1 MNDQRKKL
9 PQSLTAFV
17 KEIKKTE
24 DHRAKRTDDG
34 FYIDPRLIK
43 IDPNFNTRAEGFDSF
58 DEFVALDENRAYI
71 NRLKKAYKDGSML
84 PPALIVQVIDG
95 IPYLRD
101 GNCRLYSILELI
113 SEGTDITL
121 IHVTE
126 NKGDEE
132 KQDMLILTSQDGLKV
147 SALAQARV
155 YHRMMNHGWD
165 EKRIAE
171 WRGCTVNQVKNIL
184 ELLNFPKRLKYFIA
198 ANITSWTTALDVYRT
213 YGAEKT
219 IQQIEV
225 VLNEKQIEAAKR
237 QEKLIEDSNNTTTL
251 PQNSE
256 NDENGNGQ
264 NNSSDGTQP
273 KQQRRAL
280 IKPSDLKPK
289 RLPKGM
295 VDKVHDSVSK
305 LTFLTNDDNL
315 ITEEGASEV
324 QVVIPLAEFEMLREM
339 KAMLDKFDEEN
350 LKALGVVTES
360 DPSVPPVDVSQ
371 QESNESEQAQQTS
384 ANAA

>member
-1 MNDQRKKL
+1 MNEQRKKL

-58 DEFVALDENRAYI
+58 EEFVALDENRAYI
-71 NRLKKAYKDGSML
+71 NRLKKAYKDGSLL

-95 IPYLRD
+95 IAYLRD

-113 SEGTDITL
+113 SEGTDISL

-147 SALAQARV
+147 TALAQGRV
-155 YHRMMNHGWD
+155 YQRMMNHGWD

-184 ELLNFPKRLKYFIA
+184 ELLSLPKRLKYFIA
-198 ANITSWTTALDVYRT
+198 TNITSWTNTLDVYREF
-213 YGAEKT
+213 GAEKA
-219 IQQIEV
+219 IQQIEA
-225 VLNEKQIEAAKR
+225 VLTIKEREQAER
-237 QEKLIEDSNNTTTL
+237 RDKLIAEKSTSETQGTEGSESGSNNT
-251 PQNSE
+251 PE
-256 NDENGNGQ
+256 DNGI
-264 NNSSDGTQP
+264 QP

-305 LTFLTNDDNL
+305 LTFLTNDDS
-315 ITEEGASEV
+315 IIVEEGASEV
-324 QVVIPLAEFEMLREM
+324 QVVIPVAEFEMLREM
-339 KAMLDKFDEEN
+339 KAMLDKFDEDN
-350 LKALGVVTES
+350 LKALGVVTET
-360 DPSVPPVDVSQ
+360 DPSIPLEDGGQ
-371 QESNESEQAQQTS
+371 TETNDSEQAQQTS

>member
-1 MNDQRKKL
+1 MNEQRKKL

-58 DEFVALDENRAYI
+58 EEFVALDENRAYI
-71 NRLKKAYKDGSML
+71 NRLKKAYKDGSLL

-95 IPYLRD
+95 IAYLRD

-113 SEGTDITL
+113 SEGTDISL

-132 KQDMLILTSQDGLKV
+132 KHDMLILTSQDGLKV
-147 SALAQARV
+147 TALAQGRV
-155 YHRMMNHGWD
+155 YQRMMNHGWD

-184 ELLNFPKRLKYFIA
+184 ELLSLPKRLKYFIA
-198 ANITSWTTALDVYRT
+198 TNITSWTNTLDVYREF
-213 YGAEKT
+213 GAEKA
-219 IQQIEV
+219 IQQIEA
-225 VLNEKQIEAAKR
+225 VLTIKEREQAER
-237 QEKLIEDSNNTTTL
+237 RDKLIAEKSTSETQGTEGSESGSNNT
-251 PQNSE
+251 PE
-256 NDENGNGQ
+256 DNGI
-264 NNSSDGTQP
+264 QP

-305 LTFLTNDDNL
+305 LTFLTNDDS
-315 ITEEGASEV
+315 IIVEEGASEV
-324 QVVIPLAEFEMLREM
+324 QVVIPVAEFEMLREM
-339 KAMLDKFDEEN
+339 KAMLDKFDEDN
-350 LKALGVVTES
+350 LKALGVVTET
-360 DPSVPPVDVSQ
+360 DPSIPLEDGGQ
-371 QESNESEQAQQTS
+371 TETNDSEQAQQTS

>member
-1 MNDQRKKL
+1 MNEQRKKL

-58 DEFVALDENRAYI
+58 EEFVALDENRAYI
-71 NRLKKAYKDGSML
+71 NRLKKAYKDGSLL

-95 IPYLRD
+95 IAYLRD

-113 SEGTDITL
+113 SEGTDISL

-147 SALAQARV
+147 TALAQGRV
-155 YHRMMNHGWD
+155 YQRMMNHGWD

-184 ELLNFPKRLKYFIA
+184 ELLSLPKRLKYFIA
-198 ANITSWTTALDVYRT
+198 TNITSWTNTLDVYREL
-213 YGAEKT
+213 GAEKA
-219 IQQIEV
+219 IQQIEA
-225 VLNEKQIEAAKR
+225 VLTIKEREQAER
-237 QEKLIEDSNNTTTL
+237 RDKLIAEKSTSETQGTEGSESGSNNT
-251 PQNSE
+251 PV
-256 NDENGNGQ
+256 DNGI
-264 NNSSDGTQP
+264 QP

-305 LTFLTNDDNL
+305 LTFLTNDDS
-315 ITEEGASEV
+315 IIVEEGASEV

-339 KAMLDKFDEEN
+339 KAMLDKFDEDN
-350 LKALGVVTES
+350 LKALGVVTET
-360 DPSVPPVDVSQ
+360 DPSIPLEDGGQTEMNDP
-371 QESNESEQAQQTS
+371 EQAQQTS

>member
-1 MNDQRKKL
+1 MNEQRKKL

-58 DEFVALDENRAYI
+58 EEFVALDENRAYI
-71 NRLKKAYKDGSML
+71 NRLKKAYKDGSLL

-95 IPYLRD
+95 IAYLRD

-113 SEGTDITL
+113 SEGTDISL

-147 SALAQARV
+147 TALAQGRV
-155 YHRMMNHGWD
+155 YQRMMNHGWD

-184 ELLNFPKRLKYFIA
+184 ELLSLPKRLKYFIA
-198 ANITSWTTALDVYRT
+198 TNITSWTNTLDVYREV
-213 YGAEKT
+213 GAEKA
-219 IQQIEV
+219 IQQIEA
-225 VLNEKQIEAAKR
+225 VLTIKEREQAERRDKLLA
-237 QEKLIEDSNNTTTL
+237 EKLTSENQGTDGSESGSNNT
-251 PQNSE
+251 PE
-256 NDENGNGQ
+256 DNG
-264 NNSSDGTQP
+264 SQP

-305 LTFLTNDDNL
+305 LTFLTNDDS
-315 ITEEGASEV
+315 IIVEEGASEV
-324 QVVIPLAEFEMLREM
+324 QVVIPVAEFEMLREM
-339 KAMLDKFDEEN
+339 KAMLDKFDEDN
-350 LKALGVVTES
+350 LKALGVVTET
-360 DPSVPPVDVSQ
+360 DPSIPLEDGGQ
-371 QESNESEQAQQTS
+371 TELNDSEQAQQTS